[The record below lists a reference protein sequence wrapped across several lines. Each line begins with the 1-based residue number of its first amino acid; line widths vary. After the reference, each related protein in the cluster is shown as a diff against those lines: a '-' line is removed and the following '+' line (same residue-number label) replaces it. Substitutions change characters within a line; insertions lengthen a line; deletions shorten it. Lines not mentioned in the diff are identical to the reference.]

1 MFTKS
6 KAALAVAL
14 VLGSTSLALA
24 QGFDPNLSNRYPHLA
39 DPHMH
44 GYVAGANAPVQMD
57 QAPNATFTSAPVHL
71 RQGRHSARR
80 AAPEQLGARSLQS
93 RDVSL
98 PQQLVPSAAE
108 EQWFDRATQSFGAGG
123 Q

>member
-44 GYVAGANAPVQMD
+44 GYIAGANAPVQMD
-57 QAPNATFTSAPVHL
+57 QAPNATFQSAPVHL
-71 RQGRHSARR
+71 RQGRHS
-80 AAPEQLGARSLQS
+80 RSLQS

>member
-39 DPHMH
+39 DPHMD
-44 GYVAGANAPVQMD
+44 GYIDGANAPVQMG
-57 QAPNATFTSAPVHL
+57 QAPNATFQSAPVHL